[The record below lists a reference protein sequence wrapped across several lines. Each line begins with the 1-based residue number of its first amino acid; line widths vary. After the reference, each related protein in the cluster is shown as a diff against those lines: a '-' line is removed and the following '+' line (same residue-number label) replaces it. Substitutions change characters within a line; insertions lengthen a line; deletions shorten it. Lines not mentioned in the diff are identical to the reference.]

1 MRDVLSML
9 YHGNIRPEE
18 EYQPKNRALLAGRR
32 KYAANRDKLLAEI
45 EDDAL
50 KKKLISLLDERNE
63 LFADEMEDCYVQ
75 GMRMGARMAMAL
87 LGEEK
92 A

>member
-1 MRDVLSML
+1 MSVLHDI

-18 EYQPKNRALLAGRR
+18 DYQPSSKEVLVRR
-32 KYAANRDKLLAEI
+32 KRYAENRDRFFAEI
-45 EDDAL
+45 EDEAL
-50 KKKLISLLDERNE
+50 KKKLMNLLDERSE